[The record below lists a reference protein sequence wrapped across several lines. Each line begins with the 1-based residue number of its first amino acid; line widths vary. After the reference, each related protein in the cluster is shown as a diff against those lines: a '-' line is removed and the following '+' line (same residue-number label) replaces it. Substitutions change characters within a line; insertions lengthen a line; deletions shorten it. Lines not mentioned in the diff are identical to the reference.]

1 MYSLIQL
8 LDYPLVFLDLAKEPK
23 EMIDSDCEGED
34 DQESNP
40 VNTLASVVLPYRLF
54 AQEIMVI
61 SSQFVS
67 FKKSVI
73 YTGDIFEIFTRVLKN
88 PQKVI

>member
-1 MYSLIQL
+1 M
-8 LDYPLVFLDLAKEPK
+8 DLAKEPK
-23 EMIDSDCEGED
+23 EMIDSECEGED

-40 VNTLASVVLPYRLF
+40 VNTLASLVSPYRPF

-67 FKKSVI
+67 FTKSVMH
-73 YTGDIFEIFTRVLKN
+73 TGDIFWDVFKGF
-88 PQKVI
+88 